1 MLRLKDF
8 PQVSQVKG
16 MSLVWATGQAP
27 WPWHLRDPSGFS
39 QGTPAGPP
47 PTLSLEPTSWGT
59 IYPGTCPVAS
69 VPQARSF
76 PLPPCP
82 SLPHPPLGLCLLRQA
97 QRPSWFLSLGSN
109 PGLATGSLYGCCE
122 PQ

>member
-16 MSLVWATGQAP
+16 MSLVWATGQA
-27 WPWHLRDPSGFS
+27 LMAMTFRGDPPGFS

-47 PTLSLEPTSWGT
+47 PMLSLESPSWGT
-59 IYPGTCPVAS
+59 IYPGTCPVPS

-76 PLPPCP
+76 PFPPCP
-82 SLPHPPLGLCLLRQA
+82 SLPLPPLGLSA
-97 QRPSWFLSLGSN
+97 QTSTEAFMVL
-109 PGLATGSLYGCCE
+109 
-122 PQ
+122 